1 MSMQTTVGD
10 TATSPR
16 PWQHLAVLRERARGR
31 FKPTLLTRIER
42 YGIRRDLTVPRDM
55 LPTRVPIALR
65 PMTHADVDILF
76 PDDATALSPKDRQ
89 EVVWRRM
96 FIDKAGIANG
106 IVGVDERNG
115 RLCAALWRFWH
126 SDNALVRRIGGFP
139 HLNPEDILIEGHYAP
154 RPYRGVGVMPVVTLS
169 DHQASELAR
178 VAIRLEA
185 NLAFIGLGV
194 QPPTPTWGNMLA
206 GSRAFLDQAVW
217 LVTFPGLTISMALL
231 GINLLGD
238 ALRDRLDPRMRRRV
252 L

>member
-1 MSMQTTVGD
+1 MSIQTTVGD

-42 YGIRRDLTVPRDM
+42 YGIRRDLSVPRDL

-76 PDDATALSPKDRQ
+76 PEDATALSPKDQQ

-139 HLNPEDILIEGHYAP
+139 HLCPDDILIEGHYAP
-154 RPYRGVGVMPVVTLS
+154 RPYRGVGVMPVVT
-169 DHQASELAR
+169 EMVAR
-178 VAIRLEA
+178 EAAAAGLRYMHGFVGTRNRPSLKSARRIGFEPHLLHTRRFRL
-185 NLAFIGLGV
+185 FGL
-194 QPPTPTWGNMLA
+194 
-206 GSRAFLDQAVW
+206 
-217 LVTFPGLTISMALL
+217 LVDDRFDVFP
-231 GINLLGD
+231 D
-238 ALRDRLDPRMRRRV
+238 EDPRRRWE